1 MHVRKYLNQRVRR
14 IGESKGKS
22 SKGFSK
28 KKHMKRLTFITQF
41 NVDFLLSFTGC
52 KKVLGKM
59 SDIKSNISTKTM

>member
-1 MHVRKYLNQRVRR
+1 
-14 IGESKGKS
+14 
-22 SKGFSK
+22 
-28 KKHMKRLTFITQF
+28 MKRLTFITQF